1 MQTSYSCQ
9 VVNANYRASLNKT
22 LDLNHISTVIPN
34 SKICNKPFQ
43 LIIKDKEGVVLLFSN
58 GKLRTMGCIDELDA
72 TFLTYKYST
81 LIVPDV
87 YPTIYFQSMTVK
99 VTLANAINLYILKN
113 LIPESQ
119 YEPELF
125 PAVLVHQFKPIS
137 VNIFSTGKIMIC
149 GIKELDTIS
158 TIMHD
163 LNNQLIAAAV
173 LL

>member
-1 MQTSYSCQ
+1 MMMAYSTL
-9 VVNANYRASLNKT
+9 VVNANYRAT
-22 LDLNHISTVIPN
+22 LSKSIDLIQLSTIIPN

-43 LIIKDKEGVVLLFSN
+43 LIVKDKEGIVLFFNN
-58 GKLRTMGCIDELDA
+58 GKLRTMGCIDELEA
-72 TFLTYKYST
+72 TFLTYKYTT
-81 LIVPDV
+81 LIDQEE
-87 YPTIYFQSMTVK
+87 YPTIFFQSMTVK
-99 VTLANAINLYILKN
+99 VTLNNAINLDILKN

-125 PAVLVHQFKPIS
+125 PAVLVRQFKPIS

-149 GIKELDTIS
+149 GIKELETIS